1 MSLFVLPYPIIDP
14 VLIQIGPIA
23 IRWYALAYLA
33 GLVLGWFYIANL
45 LKSNPLWAR
54 TPGGAPLDKEALDDL
69 LFWVTLGVIIG
80 GRIGFELFYR
90 SIYYPNQYLQDPL
103 IAFKIWR
110 GGMSFHG
117 GLIGVMAVLY
127 FFCRSRGISMLRVG
141 DLVAAAVPIG
151 IFFGRVANFINGELY
166 GKPSDV
172 PWAMVFP
179 SPAAGD
185 IPRHPSQL
193 YEAALEGLVLFF
205 VLRLLIT
212 RFRAFDRPGLVTG
225 VFLAGYGLARAFVE
239 IFRDSDAYLFSQDSG
254 LTMGMALSIPMW
266 IVAFLLIRHALKA
279 PSPPSAS
286 PAGGRQA

>member
-33 GLVLGWFYIANL
+33 GLVLGWFYIAKL

-90 SIYYPNQYLQDPL
+90 SIYYPDQYLQDPL

-151 IFFGRVANFINGELY
+151 
-166 GKPSDV
+166 
-172 PWAMVFP
+172 
-179 SPAAGD
+179 
-185 IPRHPSQL
+185 
-193 YEAALEGLVLFF
+193 
-205 VLRLLIT
+205 
-212 RFRAFDRPGLVTG
+212 
-225 VFLAGYGLARAFVE
+225 
-239 IFRDSDAYLFSQDSG
+239 
-254 LTMGMALSIPMW
+254 
-266 IVAFLLIRHALKA
+266 
-279 PSPPSAS
+279 
-286 PAGGRQA
+286 